1 MIKLLLTGLWV
12 CAVTLGAVYGSVQ
25 MSKPKPVV
33 DEATQLRN
41 KSELVKGENINV
53 PVLSKGA
60 VQGYF
65 ITRISFLMDKEKI
78 KGVHLPT
85 TEMMTDELFTLLVG
99 NKMVDLGNTKA
110 FDLDGFVLVV
120 GRRERMVGIGR
131 RGDDGNAEQQAQE
144 SRSHGYGPSTAGAM
158 VTLLEK
164 QLDDQFKASIFLR
177 SSVSTYVTKSF
188 VNGG

>member
-53 PVLSKGA
+53 PVLGNGK

-65 ITRISFLMDKEKI
+65 VTRISFLMDKEKI

-85 TEMMTDELFTLLVG
+85 TEMMTDELFSLLVG

-110 FDLDGFVLVV
+110 FDLDAFRKSIKEKLNERFQGEYVLDVLV
-120 GRRERMVGIGR
+120 EQLDYLSK
-131 RGDDGNAEQQAQE
+131 DDIRTNAE
-144 SRSHGYGPSTAGAM
+144 RPPG
-158 VTLLEK
+158 K
-164 QLDDQFKASIFLR
+164 QVAP
-177 SSVSTYVTKSF
+177 TKIVEGVKIEAPAKS
-188 VNGG
+188 GH